1 MSQNPFHGSHCSTSQ
16 MVDFVGATYI
26 NNNNTKGGRG
36 GKGVGRDLWVD
47 GWGGPFL
54 WWSTFVIVDLN

>member
-26 NNNNTKGGRG
+26 NNNNA
-36 GKGVGRDLWVD
+36 KGVWVGGVVYGGIC
-47 GWGGPFL
+47 GWMGGVAPSFGGL
-54 WWSTFVIVDLN
+54 LLLLVT